1 MRSLLANAGGGAGVP
16 AWAESFFVDVFD
28 SGVVR
33 RVLSEVDQIVLVHEE
48 TETG

>member
-1 MRSLLANAGGGAGVP
+1 
-16 AWAESFFVDVFD
+16 VFD